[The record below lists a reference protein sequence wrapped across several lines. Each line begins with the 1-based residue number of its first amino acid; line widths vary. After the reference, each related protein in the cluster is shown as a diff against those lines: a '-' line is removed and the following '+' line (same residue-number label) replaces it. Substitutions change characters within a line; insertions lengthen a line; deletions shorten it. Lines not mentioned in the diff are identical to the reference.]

1 MCVYRRRRH
10 KKNTTFLHF
19 SQPWHWNVD
28 GLTENDPVTLADA
41 IDPSAEEK
49 DQVSMQL
56 EPTPGV
62 CYMHSVNIR
71 RYIYRHINYRS
82 STQVINNPVKIP

>member
-1 MCVYRRRRH
+1 M
-10 KKNTTFLHF
+10 
-19 SQPWHWNVD
+19 D

>member
-1 MCVYRRRRH
+1 M
-10 KKNTTFLHF
+10 
-19 SQPWHWNVD
+19 D

-71 RYIYRHINYRS
+71 RYI
-82 STQVINNPVKIP
+82 